1 MKIISF
7 QRETSFN
14 DILSDLQK
22 KVMTKTE
29 RLPWRCFDDWACLC
43 IKDNIYEQHCEHFRK
58 YQAMVEEN
66 VTVSVHAQAQ
76 TETQTETEG
85 EDEIPW
91 GVRYVGA
98 QKLWRKGRGEG
109 VKVAVIDTGISR
121 DHFDLKDRIKGGIH
135 FVRGKQNGHG
145 TDVAGIIVAEMNQRG
160 IVGVSPEAH
169 LYDVRAFDHEGKA
182 SLSTIL
188 QALHWSIANKMD
200 VINMSFGM
208 PQYSEALARA
218 VEKAKEHGIVMVA
231 SAGNSGGEVEYPAKY
246 KGVLGVSAIDQSG
259 RLASFSSR
267 GRGANTK
274 APGVEILSTWPG
286 NQFKKLNGTSMA
298 APHVSGLMALEI
310 GRKRNKAK

>member
-7 QRETSFN
+7 QRGMPFHE
-14 DILSDLQK
+14 ILTDLQK

-29 RLPWRCFDDWACLC
+29 RLPWRCYDDWSCLC
-43 IKDNIYEQHCEHFRK
+43 IKENIYEQHCEHFRR
-58 YQAMVEEN
+58 YEAMVEEN
-66 VTVSVHAQAQ
+66 VTVSVHAQ
-76 TETQTETEG
+76 TEN

-98 QKLWRKGRGEG
+98 ERLWRKGRGEG

-121 DHFDLKDRIKGGIH
+121 NHFDLKGRIKGGVN

-145 TDVAGIIVAEMNQRG
+145 THVAGIIVAEMNQRG

-169 LYDVRAFDHEGKA
+169 LYDVRAFDHEGKS

-188 QALHWSIANKMD
+188 QALQWSIANQMD

-218 VEKAKEHGIVMVA
+218 VEKANEHGIVLVA
-231 SAGNSGGEVEYPAKY
+231 SAGNSGGEVEYPARY
-246 KGVLGVSAIDQSG
+246 KGVMGVSAIDQSG
-259 RLASFSSR
+259 KLASFSAR
-267 GRGANTK
+267 GKGANMK

-310 GRKRNKAK
+310 GRKRNKKK

>member
-7 QRETSFN
+7 QRGMPIRE
-14 DILSDLQK
+14 ILSDLQK
-22 KVMTKTE
+22 KVTTKTE
-29 RLPWRCFDDWACLC
+29 RLPWRCYDEWSCLC
-43 IKDNIYEQHCEHFRK
+43 IKDNIYEQFCEHFRR

-66 VTVSVHAQAQ
+66 VTVCVHAK
-76 TETQTETEG
+76 TEAMPEG
-85 EDEIPW
+85 EEEIPW

-98 QKLWRKGRGEG
+98 ERLWRKGKGEG

-121 DHFDLKDRIKGGIH
+121 DHFDLKGRIKGGVH

-145 TDVAGIIVAEMNQRG
+145 THVAGIIVAEMNQRG
-160 IVGVSPEAH
+160 IVGVSPEAD

-188 QALHWSIANKMD
+188 QALQWSIANQMD

-208 PQYSEALARA
+208 PAYSEALARA
-218 VEKAKEHGIVMVA
+218 VEKAHERGIVMVA
-231 SAGNSGGEVEYPAKY
+231 SAGNSGGAVEYPARY
-246 KGVLGVSAIDQSG
+246 KNVMGVSAIDQSG
-259 RLASFSSR
+259 RLASFSAR
-267 GRGANTK
+267 GKGADMK

-310 GRKRNKAK
+310 GRKRNKKK

>member
-7 QRETSFN
+7 QRGMPFHE
-14 DILSDLQK
+14 ILTDLQK

-29 RLPWRCFDDWACLC
+29 RLPWRCYDDWGCLC
-43 IKDNIYEQHCEHFRK
+43 IKEHIYEQHCEHFRR
-58 YQAMVEEN
+58 YEAMVEEN
-66 VTVSVHAQAQ
+66 VTVNVHAK
-76 TETQTETEG
+76 TETEG

-98 QKLWRKGRGEG
+98 ERLWRKGRGEG

-121 DHFDLKDRIKGGIH
+121 DHFDLKGRIKGGVH

-145 TDVAGIIVAEMNQRG
+145 THVAGIIVAEMNQRG

-188 QALHWSIANKMD
+188 QALQWSIANQMD
-200 VINMSFGM
+200 IINMSFGM

-218 VEKAKEHGIVMVA
+218 VEKAHEHGIVMVA
-231 SAGNSGGEVEYPAKY
+231 SAGNSGGEAEYPARY
-246 KGVLGVSAIDQSG
+246 KGVMGVSAIDQSG
-259 RLASFSSR
+259 RLASFSAR
-267 GRGANTK
+267 GKGVNRK

-298 APHVSGLMALEI
+298 APHVTGLMALEI
-310 GRKRNKAK
+310 GRKRNKRK